1 MDGAAVADRTG
12 VVVAVDGPSG
22 AGKSSVSRGVASALG
37 LRYLDTG
44 SMYRAL
50 TWWMLE
56 HGVDVRDAGAVAA
69 LASKP
74 ELDVGT
80 DPAAPT
86 IRVDGMDV
94 EGPIRTDRVTAAVSA
109 VSAVPEVR
117 ARLVQLQ
124 RRAIG
129 SGGIVVEGR
138 DIGTSVVPDADL
150 KVFLTASEEARAAR
164 RAAEHSDADP
174 EATRVDQ
181 ARRDRL
187 DSSRPASPLRRADDA
202 VVVDATD
209 LTLDGVVERVVQ
221 LVTERSR

>member
-94 EGPIRTDRVTAAVSA
+94 AGPIRTDRVTAAVSA

-138 DIGTSVVPDADL
+138 DIGTVGGAG
-150 KVFLTASEEARAAR
+150 R
-164 RAAEHSDADP
+164 RP
-174 EATRVDQ
+174 
-181 ARRDRL
+181 
-187 DSSRPASPLRRADDA
+187 
-202 VVVDATD
+202 
-209 LTLDGVVERVVQ
+209 
-221 LVTERSR
+221 

>member
-1 MDGAAVADRTG
+1 VDGAAAADRTG

-22 AGKSSVSRGVASALG
+22 AGKSSVSRGVARALG

-69 LASKP
+69 LANKP
-74 ELDVGT
+74 DLDVGT
-80 DPAAPT
+80 NPAAPT
-86 IRVDGMDV
+86 IMVDGVDV
-94 EGPIRTDRVTAAVSA
+94 AGPIRTDQVTAAVSA

-138 DIGTSVVPDADL
+138 DIGTTVVPDADL

-174 EATRVDQ
+174 EETRVDQ

-221 LVTERSR
+221 LVDERSR